1 MNTLPEL
8 IENNRNWAAKIKAES
23 PEFFETLAESQ
34 TPKHL
39 WIGCADSR
47 VPANQITG
55 LVPGELFVHRNIANL
70 VVHSDLNMLSVLQYA
85 VDALKVEHVIICG
98 HYGCGGV
105 RAAISP
111 EPNGLVDNWL
121 RHIEDTAVVNWDE
134 LKVLDADARVD
145 RLCELNVVQQA
156 KNLSRT
162 TVLQEAWARGQKV
175 DIHSWIY
182 SLKDGHLHTLQE
194 PIIGY
199 SEPLQ

>member
-1 MNTLPEL
+1 MKTLPTL
-8 IENNRNWAAKIKAES
+8 IENNRNWAAKISTEN
-23 PEFFETLAESQ
+23 PEFFEELAQSQ
-34 TPKHL
+34 HPKYL

-98 HYGCGGV
+98 HYNCGGV
-105 RAAISP
+105 RAAINP
-111 EPNGLVDNWL
+111 QPNGLVDNWL
-121 RHIEDTAVVNWDE
+121 RHIEDTAVINWDE
-134 LKVLDADARVD
+134 LKPLDEDARVD
-145 RLCELNVVQQA
+145 RLCELNVIQQA

-194 PIIGY
+194 PIVGY
-199 SEPLQ
+199 SEPLK

>member
-1 MNTLPEL
+1 MKTLPEL
-8 IENNRNWAAKIKAES
+8 IENNRQWAAAVTSEDPK
-23 PEFFETLAESQ
+23 FFEKLAEAQ
-34 TPKHL
+34 HPKYL

-98 HYGCGGV
+98 HYNCGGV

-111 EPNGLVDNWL
+111 QPNGLVDNWL
-121 RHIEDTAVVNWDE
+121 RHIEDTAVINWDE
-134 LKVLDADARVD
+134 LKPMDEDARVD
-145 RLCELNVVQQA
+145 RLCELNVIQQA

-182 SLKDGHLHTLQE
+182 CLKDGHLQTLQE
-194 PIIGY
+194 PITGY
-199 SEPLQ
+199 SEPLK